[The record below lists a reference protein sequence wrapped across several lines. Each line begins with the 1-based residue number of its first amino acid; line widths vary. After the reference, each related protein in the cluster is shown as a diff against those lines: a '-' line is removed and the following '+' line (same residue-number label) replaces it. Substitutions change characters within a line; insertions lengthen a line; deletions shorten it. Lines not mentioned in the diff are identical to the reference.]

1 MQQRGMQSRR
11 ARASE
16 MMDPSQGS
24 GPPGGGPGSNQW
36 RHWPLVAIIAL
47 VAATAGWTTVAVMV
61 LDPRGDGAAQA
72 TASPADTGEDVLPSE
87 EDPGDSVALSHAA
100 PELEALLPTTV
111 DDLTL
116 TTESVLGSTY
126 LGDDAWS
133 TAVRAELTKANLTD
147 DDLKIGV
154 AYDTSQDPRQPSITV
169 YRAEGVDVEAM
180 LKAMVDSYAALDPPF
195 TISKTTVADKAV
207 TKAVASDGAD
217 DSLDIYWYVHDG
229 NIYDVETTDD
239 ALAGAAIAALAP
251 VTAVPPAP
259 PAAPSGSAAPS
270 PS

>member
-1 MQQRGMQSRR
+1 
-11 ARASE
+11 
-16 MMDPSQGS
+16 
-24 GPPGGGPGSNQW
+24 
-36 RHWPLVAIIAL
+36 
-47 VAATAGWTTVAVMV
+47 MV

-251 VTAVPPAP
+251 ATAVPPAP